1 MNLLY
6 FLSFLGCITLCL
18 SAGLYKPPNNIES
31 ENEVY
36 TGNICFLPLEVGVCR
51 ALFFRY
57 GYDPAIKACKEFMYG
72 GCQGNANNFKTLEE
86 CQEACEA

>member
-18 SAGLYKPPNNIES
+18 SA
-31 ENEVY
+31 
-36 TGNICFLPLEVGVCR
+36 GNICFLPLEVGVCR